1 MRKPLPLL
9 MLIALSISSATIHA
23 QKLPHTDSLKNGYA
37 DKRAKTF
44 FFEVL
49 GPGAA
54 YSVNYDVRFKKQQ
67 DGWGG
72 RAGISYYANA
82 GEHLFTVPLVLNY
95 LAGKNGKYFEVGAGI
110 TYYNVNSNDL
120 FFDNSNYGYASEDIN
135 SGIIGTLNFGYRYQP
150 VDGGF
155 SFRGGFSPI
164 INSERF
170 LPYWPYVSF
179 GYAF

>member
-1 MRKPLPLL
+1 MIKHLQYL
-9 MLIALSISSATIHA
+9 ALTALCISFISATA
-23 QKLPHTDSLKNGYA
+23 QKLPQADSAKYTDAN
-37 DKRAKTF
+37 KRAKTF
-44 FFEVL
+44 FFELL

-67 DGWGG
+67 NGWGG

-82 GEHLFTVPLVLNY
+82 GEHLFTVPLVVNY
-95 LAGKNGKYFEVGAGI
+95 LAGKNGKYFEVGGGI

-120 FFDNSNYGYASEDIN
+120 FFDNTNYGNSADDVN

-155 SFRGGFSPI
+155 SFRGGVSPV

-170 LPYWPYVSF
+170 LPYWPYISF